1 MSLIKSIPRPL
12 KFLAVGGT
20 AATVHF
26 VSVILFVEYAC
37 LPALVA
43 NIGAFLIAFLV
54 SFSGQRFLTFHDS
67 QTPLFQ
73 GLKRFFLIALSSFI
87 VNECLLAIAIEIFKI
102 PYMLALACV
111 LLIVAIGTYFSSKHW
126 AFKV

>member
-1 MSLIKSIPRPL
+1 MRLIKSIPRAIR
-12 KFLAVGGT
+12 FLAVGGA

-26 VSVILFVEYAC
+26 ICVVFFVEYIH
-37 LPALVA
+37 LPALIA

-54 SFSGQRFLTFHDS
+54 SFTGQRFLTFHDS
-67 QTPLFQ
+67 QTSLFQ
-73 GLKRFFLIALSSFI
+73 GLKRFFLIALSSFV
-87 VNECLLAIAIEIFKI
+87 VNECLFAIAIEILNI

-111 LLIVAIGTYFSSKHW
+111 LLIVAVGTYFSSKHW